1 MTRPKLEKPVK
12 CLGCGGQ
19 MRLRKRP
26 RGYILVC
33 KNAPKCRKVAAYE
46 VCEPNS

>member
-1 MTRPKLEKPVK
+1 MTSPKLTAPVK

-19 MRLRKRP
+19 MRIKKCK

-33 KNAPKCRKVAAYE
+33 RNAPKCRKVMAYE
-46 VCEPNS
+46 VCGPNS